1 MSLGGMIETPD
12 DIHHRRLSRSGRTHD
27 GHELA
32 PMDFQRNASKCV
44 NFHVTHVVNLVNAIK
59 ADQGLPIETLS
70 RCVRVVRYLGIH
82 SYPTCPARLRRLSH
96 RTEQVQ
102 TAMQQEPE
110 HLRSARCLR

>member
-59 ADQGLPIETLS
+59 ADQGIPLLAEE
-70 RCVRVVRYLGIH
+70 G
-82 SYPTCPARLRRLSH
+82 ARREAREGEAPREAAPSEAKGQTGWSDRSH
-96 RTEQVQ
+96 VS
-102 TAMQQEPE
+102 P
-110 HLRSARCLR
+110 SFY